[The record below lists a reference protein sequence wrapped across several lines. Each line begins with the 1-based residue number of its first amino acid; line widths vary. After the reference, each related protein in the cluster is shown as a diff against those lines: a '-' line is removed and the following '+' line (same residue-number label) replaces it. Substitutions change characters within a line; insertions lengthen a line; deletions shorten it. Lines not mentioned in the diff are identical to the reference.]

1 MRWSDLYLRLRALLF
16 RNRLES
22 ELAEEIQTHLA
33 LETQKHMGAGFAPGE
48 ARRRAYIALG
58 GVARTSEECR
68 EQRGIRLLENVVRDV
83 RYALRTLRRSPG
95 FALTVVFTMAVAI
108 GANTTVFSFCKAILL
123 NTLPVPNP
131 QALHLVSIKYPGSL
145 SEVHFSYP
153 DLREMQKACET
164 MASLTG
170 FTEVVGVNI
179 HNDSGTTSAIKGQLV
194 AENFFPVL
202 RISPLAGR
210 AFTAKDNQA
219 GAAPVAAISYR
230 FWSERFGQDY
240 AVLGKQ
246 IRIQQTPVTI
256 VAVMPPAFEGVEPGT
271 SPDVWMPLIVQS
283 RIGFQGY
290 ASMNNIDTKKPWL
303 WQDVSW
309 LHVLARSAS
318 DGNPSRLRA
327 ALNGFLS
334 EEVNAQLPHVT
345 DAHERA
351 MMLAARMNVTDAEDG
366 LPRLRNQFSL
376 PLQILFVLVGVL
388 LCSGC
393 INLANLLLARSRAR
407 RHEIALRL
415 SLGSTRA
422 RLIAQ
427 QLTETLLLTA
437 AGGLLSVPL
446 AYESGR
452 MILRWLAMGQDLAID
467 IEPDWK
473 VLTFVAVLTLVSG
486 LAVALLPALHHADFS
501 ASNSLGGRSQSASA
515 NGREK
520 TYLTSILTGGQI
532 ALSVVSLVV
541 AGLLTHTLLNY
552 AHLDI
557 GADRTHV
564 LSVGIDPSAAGYNNA
579 AKSNALYD
587 QLTAAI
593 DRLPGVISSSVGGC
607 GLMCNGCATLDA
619 FVVGAEKSHSRET
632 LVERN
637 YIGPRYFSTVGIEVL
652 RGREITEGDTLRAPP
667 VGVVNRTFEAKFLH
681 GQSAIGKIVSMGS
694 ENFRVVGVVRDAR
707 LDDIHHAAMP
717 YLYLPVEQAPGG
729 WNVSQLEIRTSMS
742 PMAVAGSVRAAI
754 GKIDRAIPIA
764 EITTL
769 TEETNRGLARELLV
783 GRLAGLFS
791 FLTLLIAALGLYGVL
806 AFRVG
811 QRRAEIGIRMAL
823 GATRRNVI
831 RMVFAQALLICC
843 VGSAAGLLLSAFASR
858 LVKSLLFGT
867 NQLDP
872 WTYVW
877 SLSILLCVS
886 AAAATVPAWRASSI
900 DPASAV
906 RAD

>member
-1 MRWSDLYLRLRALLF
+1 MRWSDLYLRARALLF
-16 RNRLES
+16 RRRLER

-33 LETQKHMGAGFAPGE
+33 LETHKYMRAGLTPEE
-48 ARRRAYIALG
+48 ARRRAHIALG

-68 EQRGIRLLENVVRDV
+68 EQRGIWLLENLFRDV
-83 RYALRTLRRSPG
+83 RYALRTFRRSPG
-95 FALTVVFTMAVAI
+95 FALTVVFTMTIAI

-318 DGNPSRLRA
+318 DGNPSRLRT

-345 DAHERA
+345 DPHERA

-437 AGGLLSVPL
+437 AGGLLSLPL
-446 AYESGR
+446 AYWSGR
-452 MILRWLAMGQDLAID
+452 MILHWLAMGQDLAID
-467 IEPDWK
+467 IRPDWK
-473 VLTFVAVLTLVSG
+473 VFAFVAVMTLFSG
-486 LAVALLPALHHADFS
+486 LAVALLPVLHHSDFS
-501 ASNSLGGRSQSASA
+501 AFICLGGRSQSASA
-515 NGREK
+515 ARREK
-520 TYLTSILTGGQI
+520 TPYLTSILTGGQL

-552 AHLDI
+552 EHMDI

-579 AKSNALYD
+579 AKSNGPVRPTDRRYESHPWRDL
-587 QLTAAI
+587 QLTR
-593 DRLPGVISSSVGGC
+593 RLRFDVQRVCNPRRYRC
-607 GLMCNGCATLDA
+607 GN
-619 FVVGAEKSHSRET
+619 
-632 LVERN
+632 
-637 YIGPRYFSTVGIEVL
+637 
-652 RGREITEGDTLRAPP
+652 
-667 VGVVNRTFEAKFLH
+667 
-681 GQSAIGKIVSMGS
+681 
-694 ENFRVVGVVRDAR
+694 
-707 LDDIHHAAMP
+707 
-717 YLYLPVEQAPGG
+717 
-729 WNVSQLEIRTSMS
+729 
-742 PMAVAGSVRAAI
+742 
-754 GKIDRAIPIA
+754 
-764 EITTL
+764 
-769 TEETNRGLARELLV
+769 
-783 GRLAGLFS
+783 
-791 FLTLLIAALGLYGVL
+791 
-806 AFRVG
+806 
-811 QRRAEIGIRMAL
+811 
-823 GATRRNVI
+823 
-831 RMVFAQALLICC
+831 
-843 VGSAAGLLLSAFASR
+843 
-858 LVKSLLFGT
+858 
-867 NQLDP
+867 
-872 WTYVW
+872 
-877 SLSILLCVS
+877 
-886 AAAATVPAWRASSI
+886 
-900 DPASAV
+900 
-906 RAD
+906 